1 MYMITVTPR
10 AAEQIKQS
18 ASQSDAAHL
27 GLRIAVRE
35 TAHGGFDYGMG
46 FDEAKDDDMVFT
58 SEGVE
63 IIVAPEFGPA
73 LKGTTVDYV
82 EMEPGDYRFI
92 VINPNDPHYVP
103 PQE

>member
-1 MYMITVTPR
+1 MITVTPR
-10 AAEQIKQS
+10 AAEQIKQ
-18 ASQSDAAHL
+18 AAAQGDATGV

-35 TAHGGFDYGMG
+35 TTDGGLDYGMG

-58 SEGVE
+58 SEG
-63 IIVAPEFGPA
+63 IDLIVAPEFGPA
-73 LKGTTVDYV
+73 LKGTVLDYV

-92 VINPNDPHYVP
+92 VMNPNDPHYVP